1 MRNPFRR
8 KTQQRDFTG
17 MIRSA
22 RERPHRFAFI
32 RKKWVIISLVVLLL
46 LGGVGGYAVY
56 RFYNLQGNLQRDDT
70 RADPAPEPTDD
81 SDPPINVLL
90 VGSDSREGLTEE
102 EQDRLGAQD
111 VNADGSVIGGERA
124 DTLILAHVDPE
135 TDQVTMVQF
144 PRDLWVTNA
153 DGGKSKINE
162 TLEAGNNNLLDTV
175 RDLTGLGIHH
185 FVKVNIA
192 GFRDLVDAI
201 GGVEVCV
208 AEPIPFDPQTGIEV
222 PPEEVGMVDFD
233 GDRALRFVRSRH
245 FATGDFQRIQ
255 NQQKFLAAAIDK
267 VTSVETIL
275 RPTRLLE
282 LSNIA
287 EDNVELDADT
297 TISQLYQI
305 MQRFRSFN
313 PEDYEAYTAPNLGVG
328 AVDVG
333 NGETASI
340 VQPDKPALQVM
351 FEAIA
356 DNESPGEADGVPDV
370 KTSEITVGVYN
381 GTRVDG
387 AADDAAGDLQTAT
400 TTIHGSVQVETIDDA
415 DRRNYKT
422 TVVTYRDKGDARE
435 KAKLVAAAIPGSE
448 IEEGRTA
455 LGIDVAVTVGK
466 SFKTKKITQII
477 PLPIPKPAELPE
489 ECRQ

>member
-1 MRNPFRR
+1 MPLRRN
-8 KTQQRDFTG
+8 KNERDFTG

-22 RERPHRFAFI
+22 RGRPRRFAFL
-32 RKKWVIISLVVLLL
+32 RKRWVIISLVVLLI
-46 LGGVGGYAVY
+46 LGGVGGYAAY
-56 RFYNLQGNLQRDDT
+56 RFYSLQGNLRDPGLE
-70 RADPAPEPTDD
+70 ADPIPEGQDD
-81 SDPPINVLL
+81 EDPPINVLL

-135 TDQVTMVQF
+135 TDHVTMVQF
-144 PRDLWVTNA
+144 PRDLWVTDA
-153 DGGKSKINE
+153 SGGKSKINE
-162 TLEAGNNNLLDTV
+162 TLEGGNVNLLNTV
-175 RDLTGLGIHH
+175 RELTGLDIHH

-201 GGVEVCV
+201 GGVEVCI

-267 VTSVETIL
+267 VTSVETLL
-275 RPTRLLE
+275 RPSRLLE

-287 EDNVELDADT
+287 EDNVELDAAT

-305 MQRFRSFN
+305 MQRFRSFT

-328 AVDVG
+328 AADLG

-340 VQPDKPALQVM
+340 VQPDVRGLKLM
-351 FEAIA
+351 FDAID
-356 DNESPGEADGVPDV
+356 DNESPGDADGVPDI
-370 KTSEITVGVYN
+370 KTTSVTVGVYN
-381 GTRVDG
+381 GTEVDG
-387 AADDAAGDLQTAT
+387 AAEEAAGDLQTAT
-400 TTIHGSVQVETIDDA
+400 TTVHGSVQIETIDDA
-415 DRRNYKT
+415 DKHNYKT
-422 TVVTYRDKGDARE
+422 TVVTYKDKGDARE
-435 KAKLVAAAIPGSE
+435 KAELVSAAIPGSE

-466 SFKTKKITQII
+466 DFKTKKITQIVPI
-477 PLPIPKPAELPE
+477 PIPKPAELPE
-489 ECRQ
+489 ECQV